1 MREINWLGALQMGVP
16 GHQHLGMFLRQQ
28 QKRVLQRAETC
39 NNLVNLITGIKT
51 KVERDLVVATAPRVQ
66 FGAGWSDPF
75 SQRRLDVHMDVF
87 QGCVPDECSSRDF
100 VFDLAQP
107 ARDHLKFAS
116 GENSNASESRG
127 MCDRTGNVVMIKPPV
142 EGN

>member
-1 MREINWLGALQMGVP
+1 MREIGRLRPLQMGVP

-28 QKRVLQRAETC
+28 QQRVLQRAETC
-39 NNLVNLITGIKT
+39 NNLVNLITGKKT

-87 QGCVPDECSSRDF
+87 QGCVPDECSGGDF
-100 VFDLAQP
+100 VFDLAQA
-107 ARDHLKFAS
+107 ARDYFKFVG
-116 GENSNASESRG
+116 GENSDASESRG
-127 MCDRTGNVVMIKPPV
+127 MCDRAADIETIEPAS
-142 EGN
+142 E